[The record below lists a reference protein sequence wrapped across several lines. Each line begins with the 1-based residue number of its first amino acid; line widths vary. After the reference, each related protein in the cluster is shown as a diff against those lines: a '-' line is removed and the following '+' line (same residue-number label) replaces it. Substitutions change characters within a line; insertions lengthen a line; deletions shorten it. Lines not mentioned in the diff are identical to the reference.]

1 MFLWWFETPPPSG
14 RGGSH
19 TNERTLLLYISGTN
33 QENGTKFGVC
43 KFLRTRNVS
52 MVVWDS
58 SPPEKGAPIQIK
70 QILLNILRTNQA
82 NGTKIGMWEFLKA
95 RNVCMVV

>member
-1 MFLWWFETPPPSG
+1 MKE
-14 RGGSH
+14 H
-19 TNERTLLLYISGTN
+19 YYYISRELIKQMEPN
-33 QENGTKFGVC
+33 FSC
-43 KFLRTRNVS
+43 ARTRNVS

-70 QILLNILRTNQA
+70 QIFLNILRTNQA

-95 RNVCMVV
+95 RNVSMVV